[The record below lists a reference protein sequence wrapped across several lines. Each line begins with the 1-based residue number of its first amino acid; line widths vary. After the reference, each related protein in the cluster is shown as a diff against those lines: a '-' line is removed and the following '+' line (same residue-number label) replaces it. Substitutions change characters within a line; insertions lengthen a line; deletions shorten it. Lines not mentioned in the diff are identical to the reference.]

1 LIVPTLGRDDKM
13 TATEQI
19 PRASS
24 DEQARLDDPYP
35 AFAAAHRL
43 RTGSRT
49 AAARVAGSAVWQ
61 VFDGTGTV
69 RVGPETYQVANGDLV
84 AVPSW
89 APLSLATP
97 GGLDAFRFSDEPVFA
112 ALKLVRTAR
121 ESVSR

>member
-1 LIVPTLGRDDKM
+1 M

-24 DEQARLDDPYP
+24 DDQA
-35 AFAAAHRL
+35 
-43 RTGSRT
+43 S
-49 AAARVAGSAVWQ
+49 
-61 VFDGTGTV
+61 V
-69 RVGPETYQVANGDLV
+69 RVGPETYQVAKGDLF

-89 APLSLATP
+89 APLSLATR

-112 ALKLVRTAR
+112 ALNLVRTAR